1 LEIANNDVKCSHGAT
16 ISQIDEEKLFYMKS
30 RGLDEKTSKKMIVEG
45 FFDPIT
51 IKLEDEALQDEIK
64 NKISERLGA
73 LC

>member
-1 LEIANNDVKCSHGAT
+1 MS
-16 ISQIDEEKLFYMKS
+16 KLFNEEQIFYLMS
-30 RGLDEKTSKKMIVEG
+30 RGLSEIQAKEMIVEG